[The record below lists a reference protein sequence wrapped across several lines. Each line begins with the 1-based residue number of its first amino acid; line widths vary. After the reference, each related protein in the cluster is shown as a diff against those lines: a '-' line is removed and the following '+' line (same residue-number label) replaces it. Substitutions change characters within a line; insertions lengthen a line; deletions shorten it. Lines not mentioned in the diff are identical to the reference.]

1 MPQLTQRMA
10 IVSSKDVIALT
21 TVDVYEL
28 ASSIGVQFEKMID
41 CHGPESVTGLMPMVI
56 RVLEHL
62 EEMTKQ
68 NETEQAEVVDLRFT
82 VERMQTEK
90 KLKAEERV
98 KFEKVGE
105 FIFYFVSK
113 Y

>member
-1 MPQLTQRMA
+1 MPQATKRMA
-10 IVSSKDVIALT
+10 ALGSVVALS

-28 ASSIGVQFEKMID
+28 ASAIGSQFEKLID

-62 EEMTKQ
+62 EELAKL
-68 NETEQAEVVDLRFT
+68 NEAEQTELVDLRFT
-82 VERMQTEK
+82 VERLQTEK

-98 KFEKVGE
+98 KYEKVIYYING
-105 FIFYFVSK
+105 VK
-113 Y
+113 LW